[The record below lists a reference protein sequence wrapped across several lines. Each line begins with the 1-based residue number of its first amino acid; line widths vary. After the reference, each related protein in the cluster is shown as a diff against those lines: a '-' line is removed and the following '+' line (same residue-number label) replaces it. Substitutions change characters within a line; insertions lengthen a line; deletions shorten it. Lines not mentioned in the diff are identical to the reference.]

1 MCLASATCQIGEDEK
16 GNSISPP
23 TPSSTSAVS
32 CQHRHTPHVAPHQNS
47 VFLSGISSSIFISVG
62 KDTQLFSILKE
73 ITGNYSKFHL
83 REDIWQRTLRTG
95 TDASFISF
103 ESIFN
108 FCMLM
113 KTLRKNGLR
122 STSER
127 LHGRHAFAPAG
138 RRLRVLSIPR
148 AQPWA
153 DSSLA
158 FQAVPSVTSDLRSSA
173 GRWRMKSYRNR
184 ADSLLAFQAVPS
196 VTSDLRSSAGRWRMN
211 WYLSGCMFFYQARMR
226 LAFPVVVDA
235 DKQDVVAVWCH
246 LVRVLLPLDLADGR
260 IGILVAFQFHDD
272 GR

>member
-1 MCLASATCQIGEDEK
+1 
-16 GNSISPP
+16 
-23 TPSSTSAVS
+23 
-32 CQHRHTPHVAPHQNS
+32 
-47 VFLSGISSSIFISVG
+47 
-62 KDTQLFSILKE
+62 
-73 ITGNYSKFHL
+73 
-83 REDIWQRTLRTG
+83 
-95 TDASFISF
+95 
-103 ESIFN
+103 
-108 FCMLM
+108 M

-173 GRWRMKSYRNR
+173 GRWRM
-184 ADSLLAFQAVPS
+184 
-196 VTSDLRSSAGRWRMN
+196 N

-226 LAFPVVVDA
+226 LVFPVVVDA
-235 DKQDVVAVWCH
+235 DKQDVVAIWCH